1 VIQDRQTVYSR
12 QAYLAAPYLTGFNRE
27 KQMKKMLLLLLVISH
42 GLLADEIRS
51 VELVSPMNYM
61 LPALELKVQDG
72 RDELELIV
80 KGAVLFY
87 PDPGGTTNQFSLV
100 GELAKLF
107 EFEGADSL
115 VFKLKKAHC
124 TAKDI
129 SAKEQVF
136 SCSNFAR
143 QDVAIHA
150 AASNF
155 RGGLDRV
162 SQKSLK
168 GKIKLDVSKVKRR
181 SVAGTSEGLEVD
193 VSIHITRP
201 DAQAPLSIVARK
213 GDLILRG
220 TQR

>member
-1 VIQDRQTVYSR
+1 
-12 QAYLAAPYLTGFNRE
+12 
-27 KQMKKMLLLLLVISH
+27 MKKILMLLLVTAN

-51 VELVSPMNYM
+51 VELVSPMNYN

-72 RDELELIV
+72 RDDLELIV

-87 PDPGGTTNQFSLV
+87 PDPLGTKNHVSLAS
-100 GELAKLF
+100 ELAKLF

-124 TAKDI
+124 KAEDL

-136 SCSNFAR
+136 SYTNMAG
-143 QDVAIHA
+143 QDVVIHA
-150 AASNF
+150 AAANF

-168 GKIKLDVSKVKRR
+168 GKIRLDVSKVKRR
-181 SVAGTSEGLEVD
+181 SVGHTREGLEVD
-193 VSIHITRP
+193 VRIHITRP